1 LPLEKATCL
10 NWRLQKAGDKQI
22 PDAMNILSLLIGTI
36 IIVIFS
42 WYYSIRDK
50 RYHGIP
56 RFFSFESIF
65 ILILL
70 NYKVWFR
77 DPFSLFQVLSWIM
90 LIASI
95 YPGIAGF
102 LLLKKHGRSEK
113 SLENTS
119 VLVKKGIYR
128 YIRHP
133 LYCSLL
139 LLGTGIMLKDP
150 GNLQLIAG
158 AINIVAIYFT
168 ARVEEKDLIV
178 KFGESYIQ
186 YMWETKMFI
195 PYFW

>member
-1 LPLEKATCL
+1 
-10 NWRLQKAGDKQI
+10 
-22 PDAMNILSLLIGTI
+22 MNILPLVIGTI

-42 WYYSIRDK
+42 WYYSIREK
-50 RYHGIP
+50 RHHGIP

-77 DPFSLFQVLSWIM
+77 DPFSLFQILSWIM
-90 LIASI
+90 LISSL

-102 LLLKKHGRSEK
+102 LLLKNHGRSENG
-113 SLENTS
+113 LENTS
-119 VLVKKGIYR
+119 VLVRKGIYK

-150 GNLQLIAG
+150 GDLQLIAG
-158 AINIVAIYFT
+158 AINILAIYFT
-168 ARVEEKDLIV
+168 ARVEEREMIQ
-178 KFGESYIQ
+178 KFGEPYIQ
-186 YMWETKMFI
+186 YMWETRMFI
-195 PYFW
+195 PYLW

>member
-1 LPLEKATCL
+1 M
-10 NWRLQKAGDKQI
+10 D
-22 PDAMNILSLLIGTI
+22 ILSLVIGTI

-70 NYKVWFR
+70 NYRVWFH
-77 DPFSLFQVLSWIM
+77 DPFSLFQVVSWIL

-102 LLLKKHGRSEK
+102 LLLKKYGKPEK
-113 SLENTS
+113 GFENTT
-119 VLVKKGIYR
+119 VLVKKGIYSH
-128 YIRHP
+128 IRHP

-150 GNLQLIAG
+150 DNLQLIAG

-168 ARVEEKDLIV
+168 ARIEEKEMIA

-186 YMWETKMFI
+186 YMWETRMFI
-195 PYFW
+195 PYLW